1 MMAGEHEAKVAA
13 GPITF
18 VVQHRTVAQDGF
30 EAGGPTVRILGGAD
44 DHEYL
49 RFDMFNKDPHYHYE
63 PPAGEERIIMIDTVA
78 EGDAVTWGITR
89 IRERLLPMLV
99 AAGGQDLADAL
110 DEPTLAAAADEVE
123 SHVRNP

>member
-1 MMAGEHEAKVAA
+1 MMAGEHETKVAA

>member
-1 MMAGEHEAKVAA
+1 MAGGQETKVAA

-18 VVQHRTVAQDGF
+18 VVQHRTVAQGGF

-63 PPAGEERIIMIDTVA
+63 PPAGDERIIMIDTVA
-78 EGDAVTWGITR
+78 EGDAVTWAITR

-110 DEPTLAAAADEVE
+110 DEPTLARAADEVE
-123 SHVRNP
+123 TYVRNP

>member
-1 MMAGEHEAKVAA
+1 
-13 GPITF
+13 
-18 VVQHRTVAQDGF
+18 
-30 EAGGPTVRILGGAD
+30 
-44 DHEYL
+44 
-49 RFDMFNKDPHYHYE
+49 MFNKDPHYHYE

>member
-1 MMAGEHEAKVAA
+1 MAGEHEAKVAA

-18 VVQHRTVAQDGF
+18 VVQHRTVAQNGF
-30 EAGGPTVRILGGAD
+30 EAGGPTVRIVGGAD

-63 PPAGEERIIMIDTVA
+63 PPAGDERIVMIDTVA
-78 EGDAVTWGITR
+78 EGDAVTWGLTR

-110 DEPTLAAAADEVE
+110 DEPTLARAADEVE
-123 SHVRNP
+123 SFVRNP